1 MDWWVNESMRRR
13 EAARLNGYRPPALLP
28 SDGWVRIRTT
38 NLLLRLHGDGTGGA
52 NLFKLIEKRAI
63 SQVEELMGLFD
74 RIGRAIRAT
83 LTGWISKA
91 EDPEKIME
99 QAIIDMQDDLI
110 RLRQAVAQA
119 IATQKRSERQQAQ
132 AQSNADE
139 WYQRAQLALQKGE
152 EDLARE
158 ALTRRKTYLE
168 TATTLK
174 EQLGQQATI
183 VTQMKKNMV
192 TLEGKLSEAK
202 TKKDM
207 FVARARSAKASE
219 QLNEM
224 LGRNTTSSSI
234 AAFERM
240 EEKVLDLEARSEA
253 IAELNA
259 DTVENQFAAL
269 ESSDVDAE
277 LAAMKSE
284 LISGSTSG
292 SLPAD
297 SSGTVAEEDP
307 ELAKLR
313 MQLEEGS

>member
-1 MDWWVNESMRRR
+1 
-13 EAARLNGYRPPALLP
+13 
-28 SDGWVRIRTT
+28 
-38 NLLLRLHGDGTGGA
+38 
-52 NLFKLIEKRAI
+52 
-63 SQVEELMGLFD
+63 MGLFD

-83 LTGWISKA
+83 LNSWISKA

-132 AQSNADE
+132 AESNAAE

-152 EDLARE
+152 EELARE
-158 ALTRRKTYLE
+158 ALTRRKTYLD

-174 EQLGQQATI
+174 EQLGQQVTI
-183 VTQMKKNMV
+183 VAQMKKNMV
-192 TLEGKLSEAK
+192 TLEGKLAEAK

-224 LGRNTTSSSI
+224 LGQNTTSSSI

-240 EEKVLDLEARSEA
+240 EEKVLELEARSEA

-259 DTVENQFAAL
+259 DTVEGQFAAL
-269 ESSDVDAE
+269 ESTDVDAE

-284 LISGSTSG
+284 LISGSTAG
-292 SLPAD
+292 SLPANAP
-297 SSGTVAEEDP
+297 GRVEEDDP